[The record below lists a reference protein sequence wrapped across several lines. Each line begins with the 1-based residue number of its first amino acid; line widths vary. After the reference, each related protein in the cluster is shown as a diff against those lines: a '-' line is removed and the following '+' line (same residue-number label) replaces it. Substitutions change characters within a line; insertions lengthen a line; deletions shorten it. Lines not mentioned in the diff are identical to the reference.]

1 MFSKTF
7 TAPRHGSSIKK
18 MSTSFDTWPPVL
30 EDPALLLSLLMA
42 ESDETVFD
50 TTVFFLSGLGS
61 SSWNQFN

>member
-1 MFSKTF
+1 
-7 TAPRHGSSIKK
+7 

-50 TTVFFLSGLGS
+50 TTVFFLSGVGS